1 MLLKNNNKIIL
12 YKDFVFKQ
20 GKKASKKISK
30 RLLLLTPKEIS
41 WYHNIKEYESNKQ
54 ALGIIKVED
63 IYKVQ
68 ETVMQQ
74 STYDM
79 DISVTTY
86 IQKGAVIDA
95 PRTIKFGCE
104 TENHRHNWISR
115 IEFLKAKAVY
125 ENYVNKFV
133 NI

>member
-30 RLLLLTPKEIS
+30 RLLLLTPKEIM
-41 WYHNIKEYESNKQ
+41 WYHNIKEYETNKP

-63 IYKVQ
+63 IYKIS

-74 STYDM
+74 NTYDM
-79 DISVTTY
+79 DISVTSY
-86 IQKGAVIDA
+86 IQKGILIDV

-104 TENHRHNWISR
+104 TENHRH
-115 IEFLKAKAVY
+115 
-125 ENYVNKFV
+125 
-133 NI
+133 